1 MSEITAIQSKQHET
15 KGKDKPKYKITWGRG
30 SSISYIHQKTQ
41 HPDTKAAQKHQS
53 KTILQY
59 KWN

>member
-41 HPDTKAAQKHQS
+41 HPDTKAA
-53 KTILQY
+53 
-59 KWN
+59 